1 MAGAWTVL
9 RGDGE
14 VALLQT
20 TTIPHNMN
28 HDHGG
33 HGGTDHGGGDM
44 DMGAMCSMNM
54 LWNTQIIDTC
64 IVFPSW
70 HIRSHGGFV
79 LSCVAI
85 VGLGLF
91 YEWLRFYARRV
102 DRTIARSLVTA
113 QGKGRVS
120 PSGGRSRSAS
130 PRPNE
135 IAEDEGLLSGRR
147 SLQQSSTKVPVVA
160 RLTRATLYASTV
172 FLSFFLMLVFMTYNA
187 YLIIAVVLGAGL
199 GHFLL
204 NDSMDADSMLA
215 GSGVDTKGMAC
226 H

>member
-1 MAGAWTVL
+1 
-9 RGDGE
+9 
-14 VALLQT
+14 
-20 TTIPHNMN
+20 MN

-33 HGGTDHGGGDM
+33 MDHGGHGGMDHGGDM
-44 DMGAMCSMNM
+44 DMGGMCSMNM

-79 LSCVAI
+79 LSCIAI
-85 VGLGLF
+85 VALGVF
-91 YEWLRFYARRV
+91 YEWLRFFARRV
-102 DRTIARSLVTA
+102 DRTVARSLLNA

-120 PSGGRSRSAS
+120 PSGAGRSRSAS
-130 PRPNE
+130 PLRSNE
-135 IAEDEGLLSGRR
+135 IAEDEGLLSGRP
-147 SLQQSSTKVPVVA
+147 SLQHPTAKVPVLA

-199 GHFLL
+199 GHYLL
-204 NDSMDADSMLA
+204 NDSMDAESMLV
-215 GSGVDTKGMAC
+215 GSGVDAKGMAC